1 MENIGSIYQLVNNYI
16 YLSYFFTRVSI
27 TFLIVLFLIEILFR
41 KTLISKK
48 DLSGKYLFVDD
59 SKYFLLVVSKV
70 NVKDI
75 ISGKIFFPSISSNI
89 NLSKKYYHTCFLEED
104 GYDFP
109 ASEPI
114 EEYQIVH
121 LLKDSN
127 EYVKISSNMKHNQL
141 PHSFKNISENT
152 FNHWKE
158 M

>member
-1 MENIGSIYQLVNNYI
+1 MKNLGAIYQLVNDYT
-16 YLSYFFTRVSI
+16 YLSNFRKVSI
-27 TFLIVLFLIEILFR
+27 TFLIIILLFGIIFR

-48 DLSGKYLFVDD
+48 DLSGKYLFLDD
-59 SKYFLLVVSKV
+59 SKYFLLVISKV

-75 ISGKIFFPSISSNI
+75 INGKIFFPSISSNI
-89 NLSKKYYHTCFLEED
+89 NLRKKYYHTCFLEEN

-109 ASEPI
+109 STEPI
-114 EEYQIVH
+114 EEHQLVH
-121 LLKDSN
+121 LLNDSN
-127 EYVKISSNMKHNQL
+127 DYVKISSNMKHNQL

>member
-1 MENIGSIYQLVNNYI
+1 MKNLGAIYQLVNDYT
-16 YLSYFFTRVSI
+16 YLSNFRKVSI
-27 TFLIVLFLIEILFR
+27 TFLIIILLFGIIFR

-48 DLSGKYLFVDD
+48 DLSGKYLFLDD
-59 SKYFLLVVSKV
+59 SKYFLLVISKV

-75 ISGKIFFPSISSNI
+75 ISGKIFLPSISSNI
-89 NLSKKYYHTCFLEED
+89 NQRKKYYHTCFLEED

-121 LLKDSN
+121 LLNDSN
-127 EYVKISSNMKHNQL
+127 NYVKISSNMNHNQL
-141 PHSFKNISENT
+141 PYSFKNISEST
-152 FNHWKE
+152 FNHWKK